1 MTHRVNDIPLPVWL
15 PESGTGPGIV
25 LIQEIF
31 GLDSYLQGVA
41 ADLAARGYVVAIPE
55 LFHRFQPGWV
65 GEHDEAGVARSM
77 EVVQGLDFPQAV
89 QDVVASVQY
98 LRSLPEVS
106 GGVGVFGF
114 CLGGTL
120 AFNAAAV
127 SDPDTAVSF
136 YGSGVPDQVAL
147 LDQVSCPIIFHFGT
161 EDDFIPGYQKV
172 VDASDS
178 HEGAE
183 VHLQPAGHAFHN
195 HLGHFHDKAAAD
207 RAWDLTTAFL
217 DRTLPVA

>member
-15 PESGTGPGIV
+15 PASGTGPGIV

-31 GLDSYLQGVA
+31 GLDAYLQGVA
-41 ADLAARGYVVAIPE
+41 ADLAARGYVVAVPE

-65 GEHDEAGVARSM
+65 GEHDEAGVQRSM

-89 QDVVASVQY
+89 RDVVASVQY
-98 LRSLPEVS
+98 LRDLPEVT

-136 YGSGVPDQVAL
+136 YGSGVPDQIGT
-147 LDQVSCPIIFHFGT
+147 LDQVSCPIQFVFGT
-161 EDDFIPGYQKV
+161 EDAFITGYQKV
-172 VDASDS
+172 VDAVPS

-183 VHLQPAGHAFHN
+183 IHLEAAGHAFLN
-195 HLGHFHDKAAAD
+195 HLGPWYDEDAAD
-207 RAWDLTTAFL
+207 RAWDVATQFL
-217 DRTLPVA
+217 ARTLPV